1 MKPDKD
7 VLLYM
12 IYYHLS
18 GAPSKDTPE
27 WVGMHQ
33 EELGFDRS
41 GIDEKNVN
49 SVNQYLK
56 GCNDYVESLS
66 QTLILRPWK
75 WTYM

>member
-1 MKPDKD
+1 
-7 VLLYM
+7 
-12 IYYHLS
+12 
-18 GAPSKDTPE
+18 
-27 WVGMHQ
+27 MHQ

-41 GIDEKNVN
+41 GIAEKNVN